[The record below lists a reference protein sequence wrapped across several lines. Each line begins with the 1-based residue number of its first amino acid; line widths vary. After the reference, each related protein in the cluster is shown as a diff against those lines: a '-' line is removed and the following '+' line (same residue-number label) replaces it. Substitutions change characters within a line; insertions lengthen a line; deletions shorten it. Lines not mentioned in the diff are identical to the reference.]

1 VTPITAISIFLIAVT
16 IGAVVW
22 LMGRDFARALEQR
35 LNDRER
41 FFELNDD

>member
-1 VTPITAISIFLIAVT
+1 MMALAVLIALT
-16 IGAVVW
+16 P
-22 LMGRDFARALEQR
+22 MGIYGLKLWRDGQR

>member
-1 VTPITAISIFLIAVT
+1 MMALAVLIALT
-16 IGAVVW
+16 P
-22 LMGRDFARALEQR
+22 MGIYGLKLWRDVLEQR